1 MAGTDGFQLLK
12 TVENASLDRF
22 GIGSVP
28 GKCPVETSVVEPA
41 GISCF
46 GNVCF
51 IGVVIQLS
59 DLVTASKYRN
69 SGEGKK
75 QCMKCYVI
83 ADSPADTLHISFIIK
98 TLDSCKRC
106 GCSAELRF
114 LGFRIYINF
123 TPGKGIRE
131 NTCQEFIQI
140 ISVRPFCDKASFQEI
155 IIQIPAYR
163 VAVTEV
169 ILEYRCLRKVCSSVD
184 SPAEKGSVLC
194 GNGMPEIGHQ
204 LGAVYN
210 VKFRHIGSSAKCSSL
225 CRWAVCFAKE
235 KNSGA
240 YDLTHHSGH
249 TQQRVK
255 LPEIFFRHHRKD
267 TKAEYRSTFIC
278 KLQDLKKHC
287 IEISRSLEHTWR
299 TGLWVIHRKT

>member
-1 MAGTDGFQLLK
+1 
-12 TVENASLDRF
+12 
-22 GIGSVP
+22 
-28 GKCPVETSVVEPA
+28 
-41 GISCF
+41 
-46 GNVCF
+46 
-51 IGVVIQLS
+51 
-59 DLVTASKYRN
+59 
-69 SGEGKK
+69 
-75 QCMKCYVI
+75 MKCYVI

-98 TLDSCKRC
+98 TLNSCKRC

-114 LGFRIYINF
+114 LVFRIYINF
-123 TPGKGIRE
+123 TPGKGIWE

-140 ISVRPFCDKASFQEI
+140 ISVRSFCDKASFQEI
-155 IIQIPAYR
+155 IVQIPAYS
-163 VAVTEV
+163 VAVTEI
-169 ILEYRCLRKVCSSVD
+169 ILEHRCLRKICSSVN

-204 LGAVYN
+204 PGAVYN
-210 VKFRHIGSSAKCSSL
+210 VKFRHIGSSAECSSL

-278 KLQDLKKHC
+278 KFQDLKKHC